1 MESFDIVAFRTR
13 VTRVVTVP
21 ENQYDS
27 DAASVPDEEG
37 LEDEIDD
44 RLFFLWATR
53 GMRLT
58 RFMALNPMVDGP
70 IGPLRLDWRDAMA
83 LNPVVDEPTER
94 LNFVPVD
101 ETGTKTAQEGDDE
114 CCVCMHNFPDAMIT
128 PCNHAGVCCVCA
140 NQIGRTT
147 GVCPLCRTRNITV
160 TRVSGDSSQE

>member
-13 VTRVVTVP
+13 VTTYPV

-27 DAASVPDEEG
+27 DANSVPDEEDQ
-37 LEDEIDD
+37 EDEIDD
-44 RLFFLWATR
+44 RHFFLWATR
-53 GMRLT
+53 GMRHA
-58 RFMALNPMVDGP
+58 RFMALNPMVD
-70 IGPLRLDWRDAMA
+70 
-83 LNPVVDEPTER
+83 EPTGR

-101 ETGTKTAQEGDDE
+101 ETGTRTAQEGEDE
-114 CCVCMHNFPDAMIT
+114 CCVCMNNFPDAKIM